1 MLTLML
7 LVLKKCFAIVLLVF
21 YQKSEAWLHVKSFAE
36 IMKEKREKKLK
47 EEATISPV
55 IESGSEAEGK
65 EDGSNDIL
73 KVSVRASGV
82 GRFGGSELKNV
93 NASDC
98 QSDVLK
104 SKNVGILKKQGV
116 TKSSGDGNE
125 IFGSEPTVRN
135 CKRKF
140 VPIVF
145 DLESRSDSLKQESLD
160 TVSEPAVKRKKL
172 SDSEA
177 MKARLG
183 NPPSGK
189 QEKLTSSAANQ
200 SSSSLH
206 SAVIKDSNVN
216 RPGYSPSAL
225 TEVTS
230 NAAADRSG
238 SIVLDSSYVTRGLI
252 PERSTTSVLNASSVK
267 SRRLSQRLS
276 SVGTS
281 Q

>member
-1 MLTLML
+1 MLGY
-7 LVLKKCFAIVLLVF
+7 CFACF

-55 IESGSEAEGK
+55 IESGSEAEGQ
-65 EDGSNDIL
+65 EDSSSDVL
-73 KVSVRASGV
+73 KVPVRASGV
-82 GRFGGSELKNV
+82 KRFGGSELKNV

-104 SKNVGILKKQGV
+104 SKNVGISKKQGV
-116 TKSSGDGNE
+116 TKSSEEGNE
-125 IFGSEPTVRN
+125 ILRSESTVRN

-145 DLESRSDSLKQESLD
+145 DLEGRSDSLKQELLD
-160 TVSEPAVKRKKL
+160 AVSEPAVKQKKM
-172 SDSEA
+172 SNSEA
-177 MKARLG
+177 MQSRLN
-183 NPPSGK
+183 NPLSGK
-189 QEKLTSSAANQ
+189 QERLTSSAANQ
-200 SSSSLH
+200 SSSSPH
-206 SAVIKDSNVN
+206 SAVIRGSNVN

-238 SIVLDSSYVTRGLI
+238 SVVMDSSYNRGLI